1 MKTFTFILMVLIAPT
16 IKTNAQIPNNGF
28 EDWTNIGNCIE
39 PTSWYSFYSLFDSTG
54 SYCPVTR
61 STDHY
66 PDNIGS
72 YSVRIANDTAIW
84 NSGITPGS
92 FLGWG
97 MLLSTELND
106 RPLFPVTGHPKALR
120 GYYKFLPQN
129 GDTMNININLYKN
142 GVAITMGRFQ
152 SDVETPDWTSFQI
165 YFNDTSYSS
174 VDSARISLSSSNEPK
189 DGSKGPLGN
198 SVLYIDNLSFDTLIT
213 SVGSSSRELPIRFNL
228 EQNYPNPFNPT
239 TTISFSLPSK
249 SFVSLKVFDVVGR
262 EVATLLD
269 GIEEPGLKL
278 VTFNAN
284 GLVSGVYYYRL
295 QTTSFTETKKLTLLR

>member
-1 MKTFTFILMVLIAPT
+1 M
-16 IKTNAQIPNNGF
+16 
-28 EDWTNIGNCIE
+28 
-39 PTSWYSFYSLFDSTG
+39 
-54 SYCPVTR
+54 
-61 STDHY
+61 
-66 PDNIGS
+66 
-72 YSVRIANDTAIW
+72 
-84 NSGITPGS
+84 
-92 FLGWG
+92 
-97 MLLSTELND
+97 
-106 RPLFPVTGHPKALR
+106 
-120 GYYKFLPQN
+120 
-129 GDTMNININLYKN
+129 
-142 GVAITMGRFQ
+142 
-152 SDVETPDWTSFQI
+152 
-165 YFNDTSYSS
+165 
-174 VDSARISLSSSNEPK
+174 SSSNEPK

-198 SVLYIDNLSFDTLIT
+198 SILYIDNLSFDTLIT